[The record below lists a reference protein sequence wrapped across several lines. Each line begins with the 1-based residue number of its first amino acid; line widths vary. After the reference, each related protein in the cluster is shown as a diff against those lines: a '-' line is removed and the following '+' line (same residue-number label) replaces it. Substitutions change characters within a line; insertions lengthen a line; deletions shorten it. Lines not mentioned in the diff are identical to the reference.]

1 MHCRVCFLGGRK
13 GHFSP
18 LTSALRHDPRNACP
32 SPRLPAAGGFQSAPS
47 ATYRIQLRHYALKSR
62 PTSPPNSSDV
72 HAAHNLDQ
80 IEKIDEMSDAVGLED
95 DLDLL
100 AGIVSRQLRIVALAP
115 ALAAAEVDF
124 PLAQGAPDILLRA
137 KRPRHKLTVVG
148 VISSSRAISRVP
160 TFPHEVEPQ
169 APRVLFWLDGPRL
182 HQESRDL
189 CEVANRS

>member
-32 SPRLPAAGGFQSAPS
+32 SPRLPAAGRFQSAPS

-80 IEKIDEMSDAVGLED
+80 IEKIDEMSDAVGLSTTSSLSNRCSD
-95 DLDLL
+95 
-100 AGIVSRQLRIVALAP
+100 V
-115 ALAAAEVDF
+115 
-124 PLAQGAPDILLRA
+124 
-137 KRPRHKLTVVG
+137 
-148 VISSSRAISRVP
+148 SSRRNPA
-160 TFPHEVEPQ
+160 
-169 APRVLFWLDGPRL
+169 A
-182 HQESRDL
+182 
-189 CEVANRS
+189 RSSCLMAG

>member
-32 SPRLPAAGGFQSAPS
+32 SPRLPAAGRFQSAPS

-80 IEKIDEMSDAVGLED
+80 IEKIDEMSDAVGLGTNH
-95 DLDLL
+95 DLDLCSMSIRARAL
-100 AGIVSRQLRIVALAP
+100 SWTLTATTAVVAKKPEMVRHIPASIIQMSKVPVSNSRMLPQCPMPWVERPCAGHNGL
-115 ALAAAEVDF
+115 
-124 PLAQGAPDILLRA
+124 
-137 KRPRHKLTVVG
+137 
-148 VISSSRAISRVP
+148 
-160 TFPHEVEPQ
+160 
-169 APRVLFWLDGPRL
+169 GPRCG
-182 HQESRDL
+182 Q
-189 CEVANRS
+189 